1 MEPLEGAN
9 RNRVGRYHLVERL
22 AVGGMAEVFLAC
34 ERGTHALDRLLVI
47 KRILPH
53 LADNEE
59 FVRMF
64 MTEARLA
71 ARINHPNVVQIYEL
85 GEAGG
90 FPFIAMEYVT
100 GSTLKELT
108 KAARKAETRLPLFM
122 AVDLMIQACA
132 GAHAAHDLTAPDGT
146 KINLVHRDLSPHNL
160 MVTDD
165 ALVKLL
171 DFGIAKAERGMDHTR
186 TGMLKGK
193 VSYMSPEQCKQ
204 LKLDRRSD
212 IYALG
217 IVFWELLAGHKM
229 FFGMSELAT
238 MQAIVTGDLKN
249 VRDERPDIPDALL
262 EVINT
267 AMQSKPEDRYPTADA
282 MRRALV
288 EAADECGI
296 LIEKD
301 KSCRFVRTLL
311 GEVHEARRQHVTTAL
326 EKTLVTLSRVEPPS
340 TEDMMAKSAT
350 ETSVG
355 PMHTSISSSNSTR
368 NLTQATVATSA
379 ASASAGMLFGVG
391 STMVLFVAAGIIL
404 MYALGMGIF
413 AVDPAAPEPIIVP
426 DGPPVRVIL
435 APTVSGKTLLD
446 DLEPLRI
453 YLQKK
458 VDRPVLFSV
467 SDSYEDASTQI
478 LNGQVHYGLLPYNT
492 LMTTLSQDKTLE
504 VVAHE
509 VIDGS
514 EASDG
519 YLVVA
524 RTTDAATV
532 QDLIGSTICYTDRL
546 SSTGYKLPRRY
557 LRRIGIEPDTDFKP
571 HFSGNH
577 QQVLR
582 DVIDGTCEIGGTY
595 AGNYSTATQAGIPVA
610 RLRIL
615 VPLTGSTPHDGWV
628 ASHDADPEI
637 TKKFAK
643 ALLAFNPMRDIHK
656 ERLGE
661 KKRVTGYVVPEPE
674 WLVPDPEEPSP

>member
-1 MEPLEGAN
+1 MEPLEGTE

-53 LADNEE
+53 LAENEE

-64 MTEARLA
+64 MTEAQLA
-71 ARINHPNVVQIYEL
+71 ARVNHPNVVQIYEL
-85 GEAGG
+85 GESGG
-90 FPFIAMEYVT
+90 FPFIAMEYVS
-100 GSTLKELT
+100 GSTLKELV
-108 KAARKAETRLPLFM
+108 KAARKAETRLPM
-122 AVDLMIQACA
+122 AMVVHLMAQACA
-132 GAHAAHDLTAPDGT
+132 GAHAAHELVTPDGT

-171 DFGIAKAERGMDHTR
+171 DFGIAKAEQGMDNTR

-238 MQAIVTGDLKN
+238 MQAIVTGDLKD
-249 VRDERPDIPDALL
+249 VRESRPDVPDALC
-262 EVINT
+262 EVLDR
-267 AMQSKPEDRYPTADA
+267 ALQQKPEDRYETADA
-282 MRRALV
+282 MRRALL
-288 EAADECGI
+288 AAAETAAVDLDE
-296 LIEKD
+296 D
-301 KSCRFVRTLL
+301 KAARFVRTLL
-311 GEVHEARRQHVTTAL
+311 GEVHESRRQQVSTAL
-326 EKTLVTLSRVEPPS
+326 EKTLVTLSRAQPATRGDYTRPTESSAAPMTPMRGSS
-340 TEDMMAKSAT
+340 TS
-350 ETSVG
+350 
-355 PMHTSISSSNSTR
+355 
-368 NLTQATVATSA
+368 TVANTA
-379 ASASAGMLFGVG
+379 ASASAGMLVG
-391 STMVLFVAAGIIL
+391 IAFTIVLVVIVGIAL
-404 MYALGMGIF
+404 MWIGGMGIF
-413 AVDPAAPEPIIVP
+413 APGSSTVGGTDPLPDEVVP
-426 DGPPVRVIL
+426 DGEPVTVTI
-435 APTVSGKTLLD
+435 APTLQPDELLT
-446 DLEPLRI
+446 DLDPLRL
-453 YLQKK
+453 YLQREI
-458 VDRPVLFSV
+458 DRPVVLQIAE
-467 SDSYEDASTQI
+467 SYDDASR
-478 LNGQVHYGLLPYNT
+478 QVLDGDIDYALLPYNT
-492 LMTTLSQDKTLE
+492 LLSTLVRDDTLD

-509 VIDGS
+509 VVDGS

-524 RTTDAATV
+524 RTTDAR
-532 QDLIGSTICYTDRL
+532 DLEELEGETFCYTDRL

-557 LRRIGIEPDTDFKP
+557 MKRRGLDPDTDFQT

-582 DVIDGTCEIGGTY
+582 DVIDGTCTVGGTY

-615 VPLTGSTPHDGWV
+615 EPYTGSTPHDGWV
-628 ASHDADPEI
+628 ASHNAEPEV
-637 TKKFAK
+637 TEALTE
-643 ALLAFNPMRDIHK
+643 ALLAFDPNDHIGA

-661 KKRVTGYVVPEPE
+661 KKRVTGYVKPEPE
-674 WLVPDPEEPSP
+674 WFEQAQ